1 MDYIIFDL
9 EWNQPYSNDISF
21 MKRARMPL
29 TGEIIQIGAI
39 KLNENLEIV
48 DSFTMYVKPK
58 YLPHMHKHVKAL
70 TGITNQDLNRGV
82 PFRAAYSHFQQWCG
96 KDYMLLS

>member
-48 DSFTMYVKPK
+48 DSFTM
-58 YLPHMHKHVKAL
+58 
-70 TGITNQDLNRGV
+70 
-82 PFRAAYSHFQQWCG
+82 
-96 KDYMLLS
+96 

>member
-1 MDYIIFDL
+1 MYYIIFDL

-48 DSFTMYVKPK
+48 DSFTMYV
-58 YLPHMHKHVKAL
+58 
-70 TGITNQDLNRGV
+70 NLNICHICI
-82 PFRAAYSHFQQWCG
+82 S
-96 KDYMLLS
+96 M